1 MLEVY
6 GPHSPAIEMHN
17 AHKARMAR
25 MAAAV
30 ARRERQVAAAMV
42 EEEAEE
48 NRAQVQIL
56 EARLV
61 DEIVTIE
68 PWFYPPAIKIAD
80 PVIEWHGPRMPKV
93 EEIQRKTAE
102 HYGVKR
108 FDIISQRRTA
118 NIVRP
123 RQVAMYL
130 TKQLTLRSLPDI
142 GRRFGG
148 RDHTTVLHAVKKMER
163 LVAVDA
169 ALASTI
175 AAIRAGIAA

>member
-6 GPHSPAIEMHN
+6 GPHSPKVEMHN

-25 MAAAV
+25 IGAAIV
-30 ARRERQVAAAMV
+30 RREQQVAAAMA
-42 EEEAEE
+42 EEEAAE
-48 NRAQVQIL
+48 NKAQVKIL
-56 EARLV
+56 ETRLLE
-61 DEIVTIE
+61 EIVTTE
-68 PWFYPPAIKIAD
+68 PWFYSFKEPA
-80 PVIEWHGPRMPKV
+80 PLQEWQGPRIPRV

-108 FDIISQRRTA
+108 FDILSQRRTA

-163 LVAVDA
+163 LVATDA

-175 AAIRAGIAA
+175 ATIRAGIAA